1 MMKSIKKIFSSVL
14 AVVFSVTLCM
24 GMPTSVSASAESIS
38 VEEPNVQGFAD
49 SKKNQ
54 YKDSLFFVG
63 EYYDAENDYTLNYR
77 YYTPQDMSEKV
88 PLIIFLHGRGER
100 GSDNDSQLNNAIL
113 RPFIEDEDS
122 KFYGAMVIAPQCPVK
137 EYNNGWVELFS
148 DNETANSL
156 AYKNYSVDSVEE
168 SNECKAIVSLIKD
181 TCSKSN
187 VDPNRVYLIG
197 LSQGAVATW
206 DLLARHRDMFAAAV
220 PIAGVGDVSKAE
232 IYADIPIYAFHGNA
246 DTTVAYA
253 TATPKM
259 YEAINAVGK
268 NNMHFVTFTDAP
280 HAIWEAAIVY
290 KGNEKMP
297 GLEEW
302 LFSQTRATE
311 VDVFQTVVEQLKETL
326 GCNASLDNMSLLFVF
341 VPAIVVGNVLV
352 SKKRKYQ

>member
-1 MMKSIKKIFSSVL
+1 MKSIKKIFSCVL
-14 AVVFSVTLCM
+14 AVVFSTALCM
-24 GMPTSVSASAESIS
+24 SIPTTISASAESIA

-63 EYYDAENDYTLNYR
+63 EYYDEANDYTLNYR
-77 YYTPQDMSEKV
+77 YYTPQDISEKV

-113 RPFIEDEDS
+113 RPFIENENS
-122 KFYGAMVIAPQCPVK
+122 KFYGSMVIAPQCPVK

-148 DNETANSL
+148 DDETANSL

-181 TCSKSN
+181 TCSKGI

-206 DLLARHRDMFAAAV
+206 DLLARHSELFAAAV

-232 IYADIPIYAFHGNA
+232 IYADMPIYAFHGDA

-268 NNMHFVTFTDAP
+268 NNMHFVTFTGGP

-290 KGNEKMP
+290 EGNEKMP

-311 VDVFQTVVEQLKETL
+311 GDVFQTIVEQLQETL
-326 GCNASLDNMSLLFVF
+326 GCSASLDSVSFLFVF
-341 VPAIVVGNVLV
+341 MPVVVVGTVLV
-352 SKKRKYQ
+352 SKKKKYQ